1 MSPCVFALQVHMHS
15 NVVLTRAALTSLTDD
30 NGEGLGSTLVVIHLI
45 LRSLEEGPL
54 PCNPLF
60 IVFNPH
66 WRQLPIIL
74 PSERAATRK

>member
-60 IVFNPH
+60 NPH
-66 WRQLPIIL
+66 WRQFPII
-74 PSERAATRK
+74 PQSERAATRK